1 MMSRNMYDLV
11 LTDLQMPG
19 MSGYALAQRI
29 KQNYPGIPVG
39 AITAHAGKQEK
50 FKCAKFGIAD
60 ILVKPASL
68 KNLKEFIGK
77 NIGKSGKGVAEAAEV
92 PGSRLPYRD
101 VLISATESSLAALR
115 KHLLQGDLMAVH
127 REIHAM
133 KGSFA
138 VAGLKDRVE
147 DMDRLS
153 SLVNMRH
160 LHAVDEALTD
170 LLENL
175 RDI

>member
-1 MMSRNMYDLV
+1 MIRRPPRSTLFPYTTLFR
-11 LTDLQMPG
+11 
-19 MSGYALAQRI
+19 S
-29 KQNYPGIPVG
+29 
-39 AITAHAGKQEK
+39 
-50 FKCAKFGIAD
+50 
-60 ILVKPASL
+60 
-68 KNLKEFIGK
+68 
-77 NIGKSGKGVAEAAEV
+77 
-92 PGSRLPYRD
+92 SRLPYRD

-160 LHAVDEALTD
+160 FRAVDDALA
-170 LLENL
+170 EIG
-175 RDI
+175 RASCRERV